1 MFRQINSYFNE
12 IPSKYPF
19 YHFTILNSLSQ
30 KAIAR
35 NMATRFDWKVGKYRY

>member
-19 YHFTILNSLSQ
+19 YHFTIFNSLSQ

-35 NMATRFDWKVGKYRY
+35 NMATRFD